1 MMDAKSMETMI
12 DEAQRNTDTRCGY
25 RAVKEYTEMLKE
37 DGVEDLY
44 VEYKELLETVQSQ
57 QESIRQTGKVNMF
70 NMAGVENVSRQIE
83 FVEHLTM
90 MQEVSSEGYIEMAE
104 DSVDD

>member
-1 MMDAKSMETMI
+1 MKSVETMI
-12 DEAQRNTDTRCGY
+12 DEAQRNTETQCGY

-57 QESIRQTGKVNMF
+57 QEAIRQTGKVNMF
-70 NMAGVENVSRQIE
+70 NMAGVEDVSRQID
-83 FVEHLTM
+83 FVEHHTM
-90 MQEVSSEGYIEMAE
+90 MDEVSSEGYIEMAE